1 MGKCIK
7 SIALSVIAAVFA
19 MMAFSSPVFAT
30 PNTDNNPDTTAP
42 TTVTDE
48 PADTTPSSDEESTEN
63 DKTDEEKDEESEKAS
78 CYDQV
83 GSLGWIICPGAGLFG
98 NVIDGAYNLLTQI
111 IEVNPLPT
119 DTKSPVYIVW
129 EYFRDITNSL
139 FVIFFLVVIF
149 SQLTGYGINN
159 YGIKKILPRIIITAI
174 LVNLS
179 YIICTLAVD
188 ISNILG
194 NGFQDFFVNIQNIA
208 IQNGNISE
216 NAGGASVSGIVAAML
231 GIGTAGVAVF
241 TASALLG
248 GIGGVIWI
256 LLPVLL
262 AGLIAVISAV
272 ITMAARQAFIFI
284 LIMISPLALIAY
296 MLPNT
301 EKWFKRWY
309 GTLFQMLF
317 FYPMFSILYGASQ
330 LAGLV
335 IITSAT
341 QPIGVVLGI
350 AVKILPLFMS
360 IPLMRM
366 SNSVLGRISG
376 VIGHATARPMGA
388 FGRYSASQN
397 MLARQRQNNKR
408 NPVLP
413 STRLAQYLERRRTQ
427 REFDTNELAASNK
440 DRNLTAAMKNW
451 YRHDGTLNARGIR
464 HYENELAKLENAT
477 ARTNIASDYDEGFKA
492 DGTDKRIRSRN
503 IGRVAAANNRYENA
517 IVDSATA
524 EARKRSVTLSNMENR
539 AKLIHENVENNS
551 NAIHQRVLDAFNID
565 AAAFDTIDNKKKAYD
580 NAVLKREA
588 IRKKANGESL
598 NNEEKAILKDT
609 GDTMTVSELNALR
622 NGTLTSAEKAIYD
635 TGQKAIN
642 VTLADAV
649 TAKRKV
655 DKEARSNY
663 VELYNDYEAGPRIKR
678 QLIDAFQN
686 KDYNSMS
693 AALEVMYKRG
703 DKDDIGDVL
712 LKYSDQ
718 IMDESDI
725 RMQKE
730 LNDICLSFKAEDLDV
745 AQWAKANMMRRGM
758 NGKGKEIRSYIDY
771 KTWAKGETLEGD
783 NDVNAARKA
792 SRVELG
798 IALSSWEAIATA
810 DRTMWNQILDAQKA
824 GIIAKNAKE
833 EEVLETYPIKYL
845 RSAVCSGKM
854 DGERLESFNKFFTG
868 GYKKVLDDQG
878 NVDWAA
884 TKDANKFFFQHQSSY
899 GENITKF
906 LQEMS
911 ANQLGTLKTATL
923 NAFND
928 ALNAIDGANGAD
940 INSYTQD
947 MDGTRVNKKLLDAL
961 ETQRKQFNTEKSMA
975 SQRTAMNPAV
985 RKMLGIKDIL
995 D

>member
-30 PNTDNNPDTTAP
+30 PNTDNNPDTTTP

-48 PADTTPSSDEESTEN
+48 PADTAPSSDEESTEN
-63 DKTDEEKDEESEKAS
+63 DKTDEEKDKESEKAS

-194 NGFQDFFVNIQNIA
+194 NGFQDFFANIQNIA

-524 EARKRSVTLSNMENR
+524 EARKRSVTLSNLENR
-539 AKLIHENVENNS
+539 AKLIHENVESNS

-609 GDTMTVSELNALR
+609 GDTMTVSELNAIR

-655 DKEARSNY
+655 DKEARGNY

-712 LKYSDQ
+712 LKYSNQ
-718 IMDESDI
+718 IMNESDI

-771 KTWAKGETLEGD
+771 ETWAKGEILEGD
-783 NDVNAARKA
+783 KDVGAARKA

-810 DRTMWNQILDAQKA
+810 DRTMWNQIIDAQKA
-824 GIIAKNAKE
+824 GIIAKDADGK
-833 EEVLETYPIKYL
+833 EVLATYPIKYL

-868 GYKKVLDDQG
+868 GYKKVLDEHG
-878 NVDWAA
+878 NVDWTA

-899 GENITKF
+899 KENITKF

-940 INSYTQD
+940 IDSYTQD
-947 MDGTRVNKKLLDAL
+947 MGGTRVNKKLLDAL

-995 D
+995 N